1 MKNKD
6 DNQAFIL
13 CNVGMSFFIKR
24 ISSKQYKE
32 YFYRTISPFIHTE
45 FFFVLNE
52 TICSKYIFQLREA

>member
-32 YFYRTISPFIHTE
+32 YFYRTISLSVHTK
-45 FFFVLNE
+45 FYFVLNKA
-52 TICSKYIFQLREA
+52 IYSKHMFQLQKA